1 MARFEGKAAVIA
13 GGSGGIGIEV
23 ARGIVREGGSVLLF
37 ARNADRLA
45 SAEADLLTA
54 APPSRVATLAG
65 DATNA
70 ADLGRAVGVAKET
83 FGRMDAWVHAVGSI
97 LLKSVFQ
104 TSEAEFALEI
114 SRNLSSAF
122 LATRAALGS
131 MRTARSGSIVLFG
144 SAAGQ
149 TGLPNHAA
157 IAAAKAGVVGFARA
171 AAMDAARYGIR
182 INVVAPGL
190 VRTPMAAFLT
200 ENEASLKASAAMHAT
215 GRISEARDVA
225 AAVLYLA
232 SDDAANVTGAVLPV
246 DGGLAAGRPPLL
258 AR

>member
-1 MARFEGKAAVIA
+1 MPRFEGKGAVVA

-23 ARGIVREGGSVLLF
+23 ARGIAAEGGAVLLF
-37 ARNADRLA
+37 ARDAGRLA
-45 SAEADLLTA
+45 GAEAALRSL
-54 APPSRVATLAG
+54 APPERIATLAG
-65 DATNA
+65 DATRA
-70 ADLGRAVGVAKET
+70 ADLDAAVALAKER
-83 FGRMDAWVHAVGSI
+83 FGRLDAWIHAVGSI

-104 TSEAEFALEI
+104 TTEAEFALEV
-114 SRNLSSAF
+114 SRNLTSAF
-122 LATRAALGS
+122 LATRAALGP

-157 IAAAKAGVVGFARA
+157 IAAAKAGVAGFARA

-200 ENEASLKASAAMHAT
+200 ENETSLKASSAMHAT
-215 GRISEARDVA
+215 GRISEAREVA
-225 AAVLYLA
+225 AAALYLA

-246 DGGLAAGRPPLL
+246 DGGLAAGRPPAL